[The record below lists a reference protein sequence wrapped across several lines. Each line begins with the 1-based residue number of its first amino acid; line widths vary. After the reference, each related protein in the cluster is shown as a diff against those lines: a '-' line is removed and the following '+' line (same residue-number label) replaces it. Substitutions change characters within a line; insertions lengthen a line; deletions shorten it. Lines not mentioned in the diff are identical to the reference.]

1 MEAATGRGINRCS
14 RQTDIEACP
23 PVPVGNHLALQPET
37 QHTPSPDAKSSG
49 PDHSPL
55 PELNVEPFPKR
66 KQNVPAALKLG
77 ATSKP
82 FKHCLAKYPTRTL
95 EATPINKASLQV
107 LSEGALRTRMAGR
120 VCTQSTRYFVTCPH
134 AQLNMHRTLQGQ
146 AC

>member
-14 RQTDIEACP
+14 RQTDTEACP

-37 QHTPSPDAKSSG
+37 HVPPALMQRKSSG
-49 PDHSPL
+49 PDRAPL

-77 ATSKP
+77 ATPKP
-82 FKHCLAKYPTRTL
+82 FKNCLAQYPPRTL
-95 EATPINKASLQV
+95 EATPDQQGISPSPIRRNSLG
-107 LSEGALRTRMAGR
+107 LEWLAECARSPH
-120 VCTQSTRYFVTCPH
+120 STLLLVHTP
-134 AQLNMHRTLQGQ
+134 QGQ